1 MEIEDLIKEYQLLD
15 LSKSIHFDKFNLY
28 SITHHSTSLEG
39 STLTEI
45 ETNLLLDEGLT
56 PKGKPLEHSLMT
68 TDHAQALL
76 YIIDEAKQKKEI
88 SNSFIQKINSNVMAK
103 TGKVYNTVFGEVD
116 GTTGAFRKG
125 NVMAGNRYFPNYD
138 KVELLTTKLSNEIN
152 SKLKTA
158 TSVADQLQLAFD
170 AHFDLVSI
178 HPFYDGNGRTSRLLM
193 NYIMSFFQLPLAIVF
208 KEDKADYI
216 EALEKTRTTEDLTPF
231 RKFMLNQYSKFLT
244 REILNFKSI
253 DKNDKGKGFS
263 MIF

>member
-1 MEIEDLIKEYQLLD
+1 MKIEDLINEYQSLD

-28 SITHHSTSLEG
+28 FITHHSTSLEG

-68 TDHAQALL
+68 TDHAEALL
-76 YIIDEAKQKKEI
+76 YIINEAKQKKEI
-88 SNSFIQKINSNVMAK
+88 SNSFIQKINAKVMAK
-103 TGKVYNTVFGEVD
+103 TGKIYNTVLGEVD
-116 GTTGAFRKG
+116 ATSGAFRKG
-125 NVMAGNRYFPNYD
+125 NVSAGIRYFPNYD
-138 KVELLTTKLSNEIN
+138 KVESLTEKLCNTIN
-152 SKLKTA
+152 KKLKTSA
-158 TSVADQLQLAFD
+158 TVTDQLYLSFD

-193 NYIMSFFQLPLAIVF
+193 NYILSFFQLPLAIVF
-208 KEDKADYI
+208 KEDKAEYI
-216 EALEKTRTTEDLTPF
+216 EALEKSRTTEDLTPF
-231 RKFMLNQYSKFLT
+231 RNFMLLQYSKFLT

-253 DKNDKGKGFS
+253 DKKDKGKGFS